1 MSEMAAPESISAWY
15 LWPAC
20 IVTVGQSVMWAIVMV
35 SSPVSP
41 LHDLV
46 VGEGT
51 PSLNHHLRT
60 YRCYLNCSNLMV
72 DRQL

>member
-1 MSEMAAPESISAWY
+1 MAAPESISAWY
-15 LWPAC
+15 HLPAC
-20 IVTVGQSVMWAIVMV
+20 IITVGWSVMWAIVMV

-51 PSLNHHLRT
+51 SSLNHHLRT
-60 YRCYLNCSNLMV
+60 YRCHLNCSNLMV
-72 DRQL
+72 GRQL